1 MPQTLVCHTYG
12 THIYMKLR
20 TASGKLGEIDVFLRE
35 CGETYSTSADNNPA
49 LRAEI
54 IAAFKVLY

>member
-20 TASGKLGEIDVFLRE
+20 TTNGNLGEIDVFLRE
-35 CGETYSTSADNNPA
+35 QGETYSTSADNNPD

-54 IAAFKVLY
+54 IEAFNCLY

>member
-1 MPQTLVCHTYG
+1 MPQVLTVHTYG

-20 TASGKLGEIDVFLRE
+20 TDSGKLGEIDVFLCEHR
-35 CGETYSTSADNNPA
+35 ETYSTSADNNPD

-54 IAAFKVLY
+54 IEAFNCLY